1 MSPPPRS
8 ASDGSHGTNPG
19 SLPTRIPATASS
31 RRQNLDNTTSP
42 HTPLARPPTDS
53 TSRITA
59 EQRVLLR
66 IYSYFLLFACIHSM
80 NMTPEHMQSLCDD
93 ATDSSLLHPCSN
105 TSAICPYESALSQTR
120 LTTPQRCSSGT
131 LSITFLISPCLA
143 HLIGETELTSDSSF
157 MKNFTL
163 AHMISSLSADPPHP
177 RVTAHYQQCL
187 PYNCIFWVVF
197 RQHDLYCP

>member
-1 MSPPPRS
+1 MPSQEHSDHGTGSTVGEYVTTPRS

-105 TSAICPYESALSQTR
+105 TSAIYPYESALSQTR
-120 LTTPQRCSSGT
+120 LYNSST
-131 LSITFLISPCLA
+131 LFVRYPLNHVPD
-143 HLIGETELTSDSSF
+143 LT
-157 MKNFTL
+157 L
-163 AHMISSLSADPPHP
+163 PRSLD
-177 RVTAHYQQCL
+177 R
-187 PYNCIFWVVF
+187 
-197 RQHDLYCP
+197 